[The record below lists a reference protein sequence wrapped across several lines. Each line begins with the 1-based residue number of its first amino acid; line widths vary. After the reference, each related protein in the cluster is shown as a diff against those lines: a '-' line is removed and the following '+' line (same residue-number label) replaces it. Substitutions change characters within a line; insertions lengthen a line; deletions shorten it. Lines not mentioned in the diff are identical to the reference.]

1 MPNDEEALWEELR
14 KRWRKRSKKERE
26 TEMQSAPSDEEAFW
40 EKLRQI
46 WRKRPKEEREKE
58 MQFAAH
64 AIYGFLKRGDY
75 LCAKAYLTA
84 YKNLGEDWLRIW
96 EKVMEDVAYLDVA
109 PNPDE
114 PMPIK
119 PETVIDIAPDGE
131 RERAQRW
138 VLAFYW
144 EAAKVALKNKK
155 LKGEHNP

>member
-1 MPNDEEALWEELR
+1 MPTAREL
-14 KRWRKRSKKERE
+14 
-26 TEMQSAPSDEEAFW
+26 FW
-40 EKLRQI
+40 GKLRQI
-46 WRKRPKEEREKE
+46 WQKRSEEEKEEIRWS
-58 MQFAAH
+58 AAI
-64 AIYGFLKRGDY
+64 AIYGFLKQDDY

-96 EKVMEDVAYLDVA
+96 EKVMELVAYLDVA

-119 PETVIDIAPDGE
+119 PETVLDVAPDGE
-131 RERAQRW
+131 QERARKW

>member
-1 MPNDEEALWEELR
+1 MP
-14 KRWRKRSKKERE
+14 
-26 TEMQSAPSDEEAFW
+26 SAEKAFW

-58 MQFAAH
+58 MQYAAH
-64 AIYGFLKRGDY
+64 AIYGFLKRDDY

-96 EKVMEDVAYLDVA
+96 EKVMELVAYLDVA

-119 PETVIDIAPDGE
+119 PETVIDIAPEGE
-131 RERAQRW
+131 RERAQNW
-138 VLAFYW
+138 VLSFYL
-144 EAAKVALKNKK
+144 EAAKYAKRDA
-155 LKGEHNP
+155 GT

>member
-1 MPNDEEALWEELR
+1 MPTAKEL
-14 KRWRKRSKKERE
+14 
-26 TEMQSAPSDEEAFW
+26 FW

-46 WRKRPKEEREKE
+46 WQKRSEEEKEEIRWS
-58 MQFAAH
+58 AAH
-64 AIYGFLKRGDY
+64 AIYGFLKRDDY

-96 EKVMEDVAYLDVA
+96 EKVMELVAYLDVA

-131 RERAQRW
+131 RERAQNW
-138 VLAFYW
+138 VLSFYL
-144 EAAKVALKNKK
+144 EAAKYAHKDKEV
-155 LKGEHNP
+155 

>member
-1 MPNDEEALWEELR
+1 MP
-14 KRWRKRSKKERE
+14 
-26 TEMQSAPSDEEAFW
+26 SAEKAFW

-58 MQFAAH
+58 MQYAAH
-64 AIYGFLKRGDY
+64 AIYGFLKRDDY

-96 EKVMEDVAYLDVA
+96 EKVMELVAYLDVA

-119 PETVIDIAPDGE
+119 PETVIDIAPEGE
-131 RERAQRW
+131 RERAQNW
-138 VLAFYW
+138 VLSFYL
-144 EAAKVALKNKK
+144 EAAKYAP
-155 LKGEHNP
+155 KGEGV

>member
-1 MPNDEEALWEELR
+1 MPTAR
-14 KRWRKRSKKERE
+14 ER
-26 TEMQSAPSDEEAFW
+26 FW

-46 WRKRPKEEREKE
+46 WQKRSEDEKE
-58 MQFAAH
+58 TLRWAAAS
-64 AIYGFLKRGDY
+64 AIYGFLKRDDY

-96 EKVMEDVAYLDVA
+96 EKVMELVAYLDVA

-131 RERAQRW
+131 RERAQNW
-138 VLAFYW
+138 VLAFYM
-144 EAAKVALKNKK
+144 EAAKYAQ
-155 LKGEHNP
+155 KGEGI